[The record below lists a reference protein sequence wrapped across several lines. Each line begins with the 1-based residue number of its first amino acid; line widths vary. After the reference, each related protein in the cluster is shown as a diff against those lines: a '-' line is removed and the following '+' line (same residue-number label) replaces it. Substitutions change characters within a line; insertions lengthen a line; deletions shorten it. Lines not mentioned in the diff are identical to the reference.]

1 MQISEEVKKEE
12 PVEKVEPETKKEE
25 VPTKASIS
33 EKILQ
38 EEMSEKRVIVER
50 FSLLFSLLIRKLVDG
65 FPFSLYGLGSRRI
78 LKKCFKV
85 RLCRICQ
92 PVLFVS

>member
-12 PVEKVEPETKKEE
+12 PVEKVEPEMKKEE

-50 FSLLFSLLIRKLVDG
+50 FLFSFLQYAFGAVCTD
-65 FPFSLYGLGSRRI
+65 
-78 LKKCFKV
+78 LKKCLYF
-85 RLCRICQ
+85 RCGE
-92 PVLFVS
+92 FFN